1 MLVIIDLVLQQQLA
15 QNYEQYILFSISLSI
30 STSDN
35 QFGNKTQHVLQLTAS
50 PWTTEESTSERWQFG
65 ALTNRKATSNNRAP
79 STCSLYY
86 Y

>member
-1 MLVIIDLVLQQQLA
+1 MMLVIIDLVLQQQLA

-50 PWTTEESTSERWQFG
+50 P
-65 ALTNRKATSNNRAP
+65 
-79 STCSLYY
+79 
-86 Y
+86 